1 MYIVQDY
8 SLAVIFCVVTM
19 LCWGSWGNTQK
30 LASKTWRYEFF
41 YWDYVIGVL
50 LLSLISGFTLGSIGT
65 EGRSFLPDLAQA
77 NLASLGSA
85 FLGGIIFNAANIL
98 LSAAI
103 AICGLSV
110 AFPVGIG
117 LALVLGVLVN
127 YFGAAKG
134 EPTYIFIGVALIT
147 VAIIL
152 NGLAYKKALVGTK
165 KVSGKGILIS
175 VVAGVIMAF
184 FYRFVAASMDMENFA
199 SPAPGKL
206 TPYTAVFVFAIG
218 VFVSNFLFNT
228 LAMKHPVEGK
238 PVSISGYFKG
248 DMSTHLV
255 GVLGGVIWCI
265 GQSFSM
271 IASEKAGAAISYG
284 LGQGATL
291 VSALWGILIWKEFKG
306 APAISN
312 RLNVGMFI
320 LFVIGLGFLIYASLN
335 NVIFIYSGKNI
346 TFVLVSCL
354 WEFNNEKRRSMKEEG
369 DVFKKFRDSFSR
381 MEGHFHILEQRVP
394 VELQMEYFKYSE
406 NVRKE
411 NRPPRPLS
419 EDECETLYNTLLTE
433 ETTDKTEKRYLLS
446 QLATSKSVR
455 AYRLLEEYT
464 QHPDPEV
471 IDWAYM
477 ALMESRISLES
488 DFSDEKQIYISTG
501 LGGKGEK
508 LRFYVLMTSKGKKP
522 FQEYQR
528 QTIEREF
535 AYYLPKTDCEI
546 ERLTIGEQ
554 YVELVFLIPV
564 RTDIKATLDRVI
576 NECNQYGDFLSN
588 VFTIT
593 NVKELTAE
601 EVSEIINKNGDD

>member
-1 MYIVQDY
+1 
-8 SLAVIFCVVTM
+8 
-19 LCWGSWGNTQK
+19 
-30 LASKTWRYEFF
+30 
-41 YWDYVIGVL
+41 
-50 LLSLISGFTLGSIGT
+50 
-65 EGRSFLPDLAQA
+65 
-77 NLASLGSA
+77 
-85 FLGGIIFNAANIL
+85 
-98 LSAAI
+98 
-103 AICGLSV
+103 
-110 AFPVGIG
+110 
-117 LALVLGVLVN
+117 
-127 YFGAAKG
+127 
-134 EPTYIFIGVALIT
+134 
-147 VAIIL
+147 
-152 NGLAYKKALVGTK
+152 
-165 KVSGKGILIS
+165 
-175 VVAGVIMAF
+175 
-184 FYRFVAASMDMENFA
+184 
-199 SPAPGKL
+199 
-206 TPYTAVFVFAIG
+206 
-218 VFVSNFLFNT
+218 
-228 LAMKHPVEGK
+228 
-238 PVSISGYFKG
+238 
-248 DMSTHLV
+248 
-255 GVLGGVIWCI
+255 
-265 GQSFSM
+265 
-271 IASEKAGAAISYG
+271 
-284 LGQGATL
+284 
-291 VSALWGILIWKEFKG
+291 
-306 APAISN
+306 
-312 RLNVGMFI
+312 
-320 LFVIGLGFLIYASLN
+320 
-335 NVIFIYSGKNI
+335 
-346 TFVLVSCL
+346 
-354 WEFNNEKRRSMKEEG
+354 MKEEG

-433 ETTDKTEKRYLLS
+433 ETKDKTEKRYLLS

-471 IDWAYM
+471 TDWAYM

-508 LRFYVLMTSKGKKP
+508 LRFYVLILANELKP
-522 FQEYQR
+522 FLEYQKKVIER
-528 QTIEREF
+528 EFPYSLEKAGCEIERLTIEREF

>member
-1 MYIVQDY
+1 
-8 SLAVIFCVVTM
+8 
-19 LCWGSWGNTQK
+19 
-30 LASKTWRYEFF
+30 
-41 YWDYVIGVL
+41 
-50 LLSLISGFTLGSIGT
+50 
-65 EGRSFLPDLAQA
+65 
-77 NLASLGSA
+77 
-85 FLGGIIFNAANIL
+85 
-98 LSAAI
+98 
-103 AICGLSV
+103 
-110 AFPVGIG
+110 
-117 LALVLGVLVN
+117 
-127 YFGAAKG
+127 
-134 EPTYIFIGVALIT
+134 
-147 VAIIL
+147 
-152 NGLAYKKALVGTK
+152 
-165 KVSGKGILIS
+165 
-175 VVAGVIMAF
+175 
-184 FYRFVAASMDMENFA
+184 
-199 SPAPGKL
+199 
-206 TPYTAVFVFAIG
+206 
-218 VFVSNFLFNT
+218 
-228 LAMKHPVEGK
+228 
-238 PVSISGYFKG
+238 
-248 DMSTHLV
+248 
-255 GVLGGVIWCI
+255 
-265 GQSFSM
+265 
-271 IASEKAGAAISYG
+271 
-284 LGQGATL
+284 
-291 VSALWGILIWKEFKG
+291 
-306 APAISN
+306 
-312 RLNVGMFI
+312 
-320 LFVIGLGFLIYASLN
+320 
-335 NVIFIYSGKNI
+335 
-346 TFVLVSCL
+346 
-354 WEFNNEKRRSMKEEG
+354 MKEEG

-455 AYRLLEEYT
+455 AYRLLEE
-464 QHPDPEV
+464 
-471 IDWAYM
+471 
-477 ALMESRISLES
+477 
-488 DFSDEKQIYISTG
+488 IYISTG